1 MIPTIT
7 LAMVEVVKWMD
18 VEGVNQ
24 LPPFTSKG
32 LSSNILFETISL
44 AHHAILV
51 EVDI

>member
-32 LSSNILFETISL
+32 VSRKNSFETISFGSSCNPS
-44 AHHAILV
+44 
-51 EVDI
+51 